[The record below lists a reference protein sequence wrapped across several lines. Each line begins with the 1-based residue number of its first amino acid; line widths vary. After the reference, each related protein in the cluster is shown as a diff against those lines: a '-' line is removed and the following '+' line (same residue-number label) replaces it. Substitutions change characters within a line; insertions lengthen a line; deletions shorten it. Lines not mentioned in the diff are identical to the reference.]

1 MKAGLE
7 IHQQLDCGKLF
18 CTCDSLDIGN
28 DSVFVRKLHA
38 TSSEMGS
45 IDVAAKAEGVRV
57 EIAAVKQNT
66 ARILIDESDH
76 YHEIISDDL
85 FIYKGSKRSSYTKKK

>member
-28 DSVFVRKLHA
+28 NSVFVRKLHA
-38 TSSEMGS
+38 TSSEMGT
-45 IDVAAKAEGVRV
+45 IDVAAKAEGVREFTYFNKSCNCLV
-57 EIAAVKQNT
+57 YT
-66 ARILIDESDH
+66 DE
-76 YHEIISDDL
+76 ETKNISKL
-85 FIYKGSKRSSYTKKK
+85 LNYYSLTYGQKKEMI